1 MSIMELIVF
10 SIVDYLEYFILL
22 SGLFGISLLRKM
34 DIRTLSIAG
43 LFIFISGLVSHS
55 LGQEKAF
62 IINSI
67 MILLLIYIVFKA
79 EYVKCI
85 YSYVLA
91 TVILLI
97 IQMLSFVILEFTVGG
112 MSLSNESGVLVH
124 IPTMVIVL
132 VIRRFVPLNR
142 LMVERFFKNK
152 TFGFILLNTFMVL
165 MGCLVFLLTKS
176 ETFIVNALYIVVIV
190 LMVILI
196 NIVLFTTGLRNEKD
210 REQIKLYER
219 YLPVIDELMN
229 EIRSK
234 QHEYDNHIQSIN
246 SFINTETSNS
256 RDYNKIK
263 TYIDDVRIDKSIAD
277 LGKMDNNILAGLIY
291 VKKKNFEKAGIKFRA
306 EILDYLFRTRFK
318 DYEMVEMIGI
328 LLDNA
333 MEATKMGNQVILK
346 MYQEDSGKV
355 VEVLNEHEYI
365 STSTID
371 NMFKVGYTTKVE
383 SGHGYG
389 LFNLNRIVNRNKG
402 RYVISNKTVDDSNFF
417 SVKLIFS

>member
-1 MSIMELIVF
+1 MELIVF